1 MTTELLT
8 RQAKIIQA
16 REGTYGTDAID
27 LQTNKTAARRYEAYT
42 NVQVT
47 HNGDFRERA
56 IVRPSFS
63 NNRGQFARRNQ
74 TWTIEGLLPAPETA
88 GDAPLGFADLLI
100 ASGMAEALVDNTTAT
115 YTLSTTATAGLTLYH
130 YMRHVDSYVWRM
142 TYGLGVRGNT
152 VISGS
157 VRDYAT
163 FAFTGES
170 INYPYATTGNAL
182 YKGWSR
188 DLAFFDTDGTI
199 LLDKAGATI
208 TTYTGVETMD
218 DPVGLFLEPD
228 SVLTIDSVAFPISQ
242 FTLDLG
248 NVVKVKEATSATEGV
263 AGVWITG
270 RNVTLNVTLEQS
282 GAAFEKAMDLLHA
295 DSEVSATLVLTD
307 GTGTGGTKVTFTMG
321 KLQVRNVEGPADA
334 EGLANWTI
342 PLQANADWS
351 NELGDNELTIVWSVT
366 A

>member
-1 MTTELLT
+1 MTTELLF
-8 RQAKIIQA
+8 REAKIIQA

-27 LQTNKTAARRYEAYT
+27 LANNLAVARRYEAYT
-42 NVQVT
+42 SVQVT

-63 NNRGQFARRNQ
+63 NNRGQFMRKNQ
-74 TWTIEGLLPAPETA
+74 TWAIEGLLPAPATA
-88 GDAPLGFADLLI
+88 GDAPLGLADLFI

-163 FAFTGES
+163 FTFTGES
-170 INYPYATTGNAL
+170 TIYPYTTTGNAL

-199 LLDKAGATI
+199 LLDKMGAGI
-208 TTYTGVETMD
+208 SYSGVESMD
-218 DPVGLFLEPD
+218 DPVGLLLEPD

-242 FTLDLG
+242 FTLDFG
-248 NVVKVKEATSATEGV
+248 NVVKVKEATSSVEEV

-282 GAAFEKAMDLLHA
+282 GTAFEKALDLLLA
-295 DSEVSATLVLTD
+295 RSEVAATLVLTD
-307 GTGTGGTKVTFTMG
+307 GMGTGGTKVTITMG
-321 KLQVRNVEGPADA
+321 DLQVRNVEGPGDA

-351 NELGDNELTIVWSVT
+351 NELGDNEMTIVWSVT
-366 A
+366 